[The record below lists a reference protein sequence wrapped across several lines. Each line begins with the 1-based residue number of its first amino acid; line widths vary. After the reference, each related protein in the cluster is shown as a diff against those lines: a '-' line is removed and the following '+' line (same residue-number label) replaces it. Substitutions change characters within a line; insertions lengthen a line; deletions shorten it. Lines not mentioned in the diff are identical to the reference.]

1 MFETLDKLFL
11 AGVGALSMTREKA
24 EQIFEEYVEKGKL
37 ERAQKSGFVREMLDM
52 AEKSRQDFERL
63 VSEQVRRTIEGL
75 PLATRED
82 VRRIEQ
88 KLDMLLA
95 QQKGC

>member
-37 ERAQKSGFVREMLDM
+37 ERAQKSGFVREMLVM

>member
-1 MFETLDKLFL
+1 MFETLDKVFL
-11 AGVGALSMTREKA
+11 AGVGAMSMTREKA
-24 EQIFEEYVEKGKL
+24 EQIFDEYVEKGKL
-37 ERAQKSGFVREMLDM
+37 ERAQKTGFVREMMDM

-75 PLATRED
+75 PLANKED
-82 VRRIEQ
+82 IKRIEQ
-88 KLDMLLA
+88 KIDMLLA